1 MAYGYFSWQNLE
13 MSKGAVWVTEPNHN
27 FQLSNV
33 DTLPDKKFSKDE
45 ILEKTEKLG
54 ERMEELF
61 DLMFFSGKNALLVVF
76 QGMDTAGKDGAI
88 RHILRFSHAQ
98 SCGVASFKVPTPEE
112 LAHDFLWRCHK
123 QTPGKGE
130 IKIFN
135 RSHYEDVGVVRVHSF
150 VPEEVWR
157 PRYEHINNWEQML
170 VDSGTVVLKV
180 FLHIS
185 KEEQEERLIE
195 RENDPNAAWKLSVGD
210 WKERQFWDDYQAA
223 YSEAI
228 GRCNSK
234 DAPWVVVPA
243 DKKWFRNYLVTEA
256 IVKVLEPYEK
266 SWRDKLE
273 KIGEAAKAELAE
285 YRLTPQ

>member
-1 MAYGYFSWQNLE
+1 
-13 MSKGAVWVTEPNHN
+13 MSKDGAVWVRKPDHH
-27 FQLSNV
+27 FDLSKV
-33 DTLPDKKFSKDE
+33 KTVPSTKIERDDFA
-45 ILEKTEKLG
+45 EKTEKLG

-61 DLMFFSGKNALLVVF
+61 DLMFFSGKNSLLIVF

-98 SCGVASFKVPTPEE
+98 TCGVASFKVPTPEE

-150 VPEEVWR
+150 APEDVWR
-157 PRYEHINNWEQML
+157 PRYDHINNWEQL
-170 VDSGTVVLKV
+170 LIASGTIVLKV

-195 RENDPNAAWKLSVGD
+195 RENDPDAAWKLSVGD
-210 WKERQFWDDYQAA
+210 WKERTFWDDYQTA

-228 GRCNSK
+228 GRCASEK
-234 DAPWVVVPA
+234 APWIVVPA
-243 DKKWFRNYLVTEA
+243 DKKWYRNYLVTEA
-256 IVKVLEPYEK
+256 IVDALSPFEDE
-266 SWRDKLE
+266 WRAKLE
-273 KIGEAAKAELAE
+273 KIGEEAKAELAE
-285 YRLTPQ
+285 YRLTPPK